1 MPKRNRQGK
10 ASILELPQLLTLW
23 DELIHPYC
31 LITQFA
37 YFTAARID
45 EACLLDGSDVVNGE
59 IFYRGENTKTGEPRS
74 VRIVEPLKKILGR
87 YSIPTTG
94 PIFPALRPTK
104 DRWILVRKKVQ
115 GSMVTLRD
123 DDGQPLRQFVP
134 ARQHI
139 STRAV
144 DQQVRKA
151 CTQLGYQGVSTH
163 TFRRS
168 YLTYLYRDVGMS
180 LKEIQQISGHR
191 TQAALEEYL
200 DISREDANRKLTEH
214 WAQLALE
221 V

>member
-23 DELIHPYC
+23 DELIHPYG
-31 LITQFA
+31 LITQIA

-45 EACLLDGSDVVNGE
+45 EACLLDGSDVVSGE

-74 VRIVEPLKKILGR
+74 VKIVEPLNKILGR
-87 YSIPTTG
+87 HVIPTTG
-94 PIFPALRPTK
+94 PIFPALRQTK

-115 GSMVTLRD
+115 GSMVTLRA

-144 DQQVRKA
+144 DQRVRKA

-168 YLTYLYRDVGMS
+168 YLTYLYRDVSMS

-214 WAQLALE
+214 WAKVALE